1 MEFLKSNKYNNL
13 FDVIAN
19 KIWKIEK
26 IPVYLFTNFSLE
38 FNSEI
43 SSNYPYPFLRWSYL
57 QKMESTYICN

>member
-13 FDVIAN
+13 FDVIAKKFGKLKKN
-19 KIWKIEK
+19 
-26 IPVYLFTNFSLE
+26 PVYLFSNFSLE

-43 SSNYPYPFLRWSYL
+43 SSNYPFLRWPYL